1 MSFASPIFLV
11 TLVIVPITLAYALI
25 MYRRR
30 ARYPLAF
37 TNMEVLSSVVETR
50 RTWKRWVPLVFLL
63 LALTT
68 AATAVARPQA
78 RMSTSDEHATI
89 VLLVDVSG
97 SMRATDVKP
106 SRLDAAV
113 GAMRTFLDQ
122 LPKKYKVGLVAFS
135 STAEVLQT
143 PTDDHDPVFR
153 GLGYLAPEAGTALG
167 DGIVT
172 ATRLIVSSLAAVGVQ
187 HDQGKFLPA
196 AIVLESDGAQNRGT
210 ISPIKAAQAAKI
222 EGVRVYG
229 VALGTPKGKVSF
241 GFGLYE
247 SKVPVPPDPVTVAKV
262 SQITG
267 GKSFTAK
274 NSDQILKIYK
284 DLGSNLGR
292 KTELRE
298 ITSWFAIATAVLL
311 VVAVGLSRLWAA
323 PLP

>member
-1 MSFASPIFLV
+1 MSFASPLLLV
-11 TLVIVPITLAYALI
+11 ALIVVPLTAAYAVIV
-25 MYRRR
+25 YRRR
-30 ARYPLAF
+30 ARYPIAF
-37 TNMEVLSSVVETR
+37 TNMEVLAGVVETR
-50 RTWKRWVPLVFLL
+50 RTWKRWVPLAVLL

-78 RMSTSDEHATI
+78 RMNTSDEHAMVI
-89 VLLVDVSG
+89 LLVDVSG

-143 PTDDHDPVFR
+143 PTDDHDPIFR

-172 ATRLIVSSLAAVGVQ
+172 ATRLAVSSLAAVGVQ

-229 VALGTPKGKVSF
+229 VSLGTPKGTVEYGDLF
-241 GFGLYE
+241 GTPI
-247 SKVPVPPDPVTVAKV
+247 PVPPDPVTVAKV

-267 GKSFTAK
+267 GKSFTAA
-274 NSDQILKIYK
+274 NADQVLTVYK
-284 DLGSNLGR
+284 DLGSNIGR
-292 KTELRE
+292 KVEVRE
-298 ITSWFAIATAVLL
+298 ITSWFAIATAGLL
-311 VVAVGLSRLWAA
+311 ILAVGLSRLWSA

>member
-1 MSFASPIFLV
+1 VLV
-11 TLVIVPITLAYALI
+11 YSLVV
-25 MYRRR
+25 YRRR
-30 ARYPLAF
+30 ARFPLAF
-37 TNMEVLSSVVETR
+37 TNMDVLAGVVDTR
-50 RTWKRWVPLVFLL
+50 RSWKRWVPLALLL
-63 LALTT
+63 LALTC

-78 RMSTSDEHATI
+78 KMSVSDEHATVI
-89 VLLVDVSG
+89 LLVDVSG

-143 PTDDHDPVFR
+143 PTPDHDPVFR

-172 ATRLIVSSLAAVGVQ
+172 ATRLAVSSLAAVGVQ

-196 AIVLESDGAQNRGT
+196 AIVLESDGAQNRGSIT
-210 ISPIKAAQAAKI
+210 PIKAALAAKI

-241 GFGLYE
+241 GFGLYQ
-247 SKVPVPPDPVTVAKV
+247 STVPVPPDPETVKRV
-262 SQITG
+262 SAITG

-274 NSDQILKIYK
+274 NSDQVLKIYK
-284 DLGSNLGR
+284 DLGSSLGR
-292 KTELRE
+292 KSEVRE

-311 VVAVGLSRLWAA
+311 VLAVGLSRLWSA